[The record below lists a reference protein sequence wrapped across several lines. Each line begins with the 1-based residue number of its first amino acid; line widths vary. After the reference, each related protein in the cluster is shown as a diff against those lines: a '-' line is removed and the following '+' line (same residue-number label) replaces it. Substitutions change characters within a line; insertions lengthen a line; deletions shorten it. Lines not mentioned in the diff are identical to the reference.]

1 MPRKLIGIFGGAFDP
16 VHNGHTEIARYCI
29 ESLNMEKVVI
39 VPTGA
44 SSLNKKLTDGKH
56 RLAMLNKV
64 FNDAHYEVSVYE
76 LTQSEKDQVPSYTI
90 NTLKYLTTVHDLTT
104 YVFILG
110 MDALLNL
117 DKWYQWE
124 SLLDYCHLLV
134 IQRECDSVELKKMK
148 PATSTLIR
156 KATINSMGGLAQ
168 KKCGSIYFAKFPLI
182 PISSTEIRM
191 KLSRNENVSEL
202 ISPEVARLINEF
214 KIYHSAGHKI

>member
-1 MPRKLIGIFGGAFDP
+1 MK
-16 VHNGHTEIARYCI
+16 
-29 ESLNMEKVVI
+29 
-39 VPTGA
+39 
-44 SSLNKKLTDGKH
+44 
-56 RLAMLNKV
+56 
-64 FNDAHYEVSVYE
+64 
-76 LTQSEKDQVPSYTI
+76 Q
-90 NTLKYLTTVHDLTT
+90 LTTVNVLST

-117 DKWYQWE
+117 DKWYQWK

-148 PATSTLIR
+148 PAISTLIR